1 MLFHAYT
8 LCLISF
14 SLLSQV
20 FVFFKIYFA
29 VLIFS
34 WAHFS
39 IFTVSHLILLISSSL
54 IYFPFSSCSHFCSFF
69 LPSSLSN
76 FFLFRPKLPF
86 AFPRISFLSFP
97 HIDLTSCTDAS
108 SNFNF
113 VSSFLSSYVHLL
125 YFSSFFLL
133 QSIFHSSLPIST
145 FSLIPPFLLSS
156 SCLIHFLF
164 LFMSFLLLH
173 SHLPPEHFRPPV
185 KQHLSSVVCAW
196 PLIHIIMRRIPTS
209 HFHCTLPHL
218 LPTSFPGSHV
228 FPGTQR
234 HPPLSPLC
242 SPGPRVARSIPFH
255 HTSNGPNAIHAGR
268 TQGPEHLHGEAC
280 VVWYSSVR
288 GAGGDTQCYEQMSL
302 GAEQQAGGMPQGKRD
317 IVRDPPL
324 QPCLGKGERQEINL
338 SFSKHSTFALLCSPH
353 LAAQLP
359 LLLPIL
365 TVHLGN

>member
-234 HPPLSPLC
+234 HPPLSPHFAPQVPEWLARFRFITLQTGPTR
-242 SPGPRVARSIPFH
+242 STQGGPRDPNICTGRHVLCGTPASEGLGGTRSA
-255 HTSNGPNAIHAGR
+255 TSRCHW
-268 TQGPEHLHGEAC
+268 EL
-280 VVWYSSVR
+280 SSR
-288 GAGGDTQCYEQMSL
+288 LGGC
-302 GAEQQAGGMPQGKRD
+302 R
-317 IVRDPPL
+317 R
-324 QPCLGKGERQEINL
+324 ERE
-338 SFSKHSTFALLCSPH
+338 T
-353 LAAQLP
+353 
-359 LLLPIL
+359 
-365 TVHLGN
+365 

>member
-288 GAGGDTQCYEQMSL
+288 GAGGGHAVLRADVTGSW
-302 GAEQQAGGMPQGKRD
+302 AAGWGDAAGKERHSEGPTPAALPGEGGETGD
-317 IVRDPPL
+317 KPEFLQTLHLCSALLSSPCSSTSPPA
-324 QPCLGKGERQEINL
+324 PH
-338 SFSKHSTFALLCSPH
+338 FDSTFR
-353 LAAQLP
+353 
-359 LLLPIL
+359 
-365 TVHLGN
+365 

>member
-288 GAGGDTQCYEQMSL
+288 GAGGGGTRSATSRCHWELSSRL
-302 GAEQQAGGMPQGKRD
+302 GDAAGKERHSEGPTPAALPGEGGETGDKPEFLQTLHLCSALLSSPCSSTS
-317 IVRDPPL
+317 PPA
-324 QPCLGKGERQEINL
+324 PH
-338 SFSKHSTFALLCSPH
+338 FDSTFR
-353 LAAQLP
+353 
-359 LLLPIL
+359 
-365 TVHLGN
+365 

>member
-234 HPPLSPLC
+234 HPPLSPHFAPQVPEWLARFRFITLQTGPTRSTQGGPRDPNICTGRHVLCGTPASEGLGGGHAVLRADVTGSWAAGWGDAAGKERHSEGPTPAALPGEGGETGDKPEFLQTLHLC
-242 SPGPRVARSIPFH
+242 SALLSSPCSS
-255 HTSNGPNAIHAGR
+255 TS
-268 TQGPEHLHGEAC
+268 
-280 VVWYSSVR
+280 
-288 GAGGDTQCYEQMSL
+288 
-302 GAEQQAGGMPQGKRD
+302 
-317 IVRDPPL
+317 PPA
-324 QPCLGKGERQEINL
+324 PH
-338 SFSKHSTFALLCSPH
+338 FDSTFR
-353 LAAQLP
+353 
-359 LLLPIL
+359 
-365 TVHLGN
+365 

>member
-1 MLFHAYT
+1 MPTPFVSFPSLYFHKV
-8 LCLISF
+8 SH
-14 SLLSQV
+14 

-39 IFTVSHLILLISSSL
+39 IFTVSHLILFISSSL
-54 IYFPFSSCSHFCSFF
+54 VYFPFSSCSHFCSFF

-76 FFLFRPKLPF
+76 FFLFCPKLPF

-97 HIDLTSCTDAS
+97 HIDLTSCTDVS

-133 QSIFHSSLPIST
+133 QSIFHSSLPISP

-156 SCLIHFLF
+156 SCLIYF

-209 HFHCTLPHL
+209 HFHSLPHL
-218 LPTSFPGSHV
+218 LPWLSCFPWYPTSPPALPTLLPRSPSGSLDSVSSH
-228 FPGTQR
+228 FKRAQRDPRREDPGTR
-234 HPPLSPLC
+234 TS
-242 SPGPRVARSIPFH
+242 AR
-255 HTSNGPNAIHAGR
+255 GGMC
-268 TQGPEHLHGEAC
+268 C
-280 VVWYSSVR
+280 VVLQRPR
-288 GAGGDTQCYEQMSL
+288 GWGGDTQCYEQMSL

-317 IVRDPPL
+317 IVRGPPL
-324 QPCLGKGERQEINL
+324 QPCLGKGEREEINL
-338 SFSKHSTFALLCSPH
+338 SFSKHSTFALLSSPH